1 MTIVFPGVAQ
11 AAGGLPVQPTAAAR
25 SVNTPIAAT
34 LARDGFWGQWQLD
47 NARESIPH
55 AIEWMHRAHYLDNL
69 RLAAGQVTGQYH
81 GMHWMDSE
89 LYKLLEAVAWLPAD
103 LRDADATS
111 FFDEAVELVLTVQDT
126 DGYLNSYYQTVG
138 AGQRWTDF
146 AFGHEMYLAGHLIQA
161 GIAAHRAMRDDRLLT
176 AGRRFADHL
185 FEKFGPDGEA
195 RVDGHPEIEMALVE
209 LYRETGEERYLRLA
223 STFIE
228 RRGHGLLGPGD
239 FGLHY
244 CQDAVPLRETT
255 ELDGHAV
262 RALYL
267 AAGATDVAVE
277 THDDELLER
286 MILLWDDLIATKSY
300 LTGGVGSRH
309 FHEAIGGAYELPP
322 DRAYCET
329 CASIAKVMWATR
341 LHLATGS
348 ARYAEESER
357 VLYNSFAASTAAD
370 RWHFWYRNPLYQ
382 RERLVAAPHGDLV
395 HERTDIGTRA
405 SWFDTACCPP
415 NVMRT
420 IAALGAQLATRRGE
434 TLYLNQLISGRIW
447 DPSTG
452 CTLVVESG
460 LPTHGHVALSVEGGR
475 GLRVKVRSPQWSAPT
490 SGDSSPRAGDGMDTD
505 GYFTVQVP
513 PSGISFGL
521 DLTPLFVY
529 PDRRI
534 DAIAGQ
540 VAVVRGP
547 VVLALEGVDLDDP
560 DEIHDVTVSTLEQP
574 QDRVS
579 DAIQVAVRGGLRRD
593 QPPESPYLRTIA
605 DVPVVGR
612 QFLLRPYAD
621 WANRGPSTM
630 RVWLPV
636 LD

>member
-1 MTIVFPGVAQ
+1 MTIDFPNTAR
-11 AAGGLPVQPTAAAR
+11 ADGGLPVHPTSAAR
-25 SVNTPIAAT
+25 AVQTPIAAV

-47 NARESIPH
+47 NARQSIPH

-69 RLAAGQVTGQYH
+69 RLAAGQMAGRYH

-89 LYKLLEAVAWLPAD
+89 LYKLLEAIAWLPAD
-103 LRDADATS
+103 LRNADLTA
-111 FFDEAVELVLTVQDT
+111 FYDEAVGLILAAQDV

-161 GIAAHRAMRDDRLLT
+161 GVAAHRTMGDDRLLS
-176 AGRRFADHL
+176 AGRRFANHL
-185 FEKFGPDGEA
+185 FEKFGPDGEI

-209 LYRETGEERYLRLA
+209 LYRVTGDDRYLSLA
-223 STFIE
+223 SIFIE

-244 CQDAVPLRETT
+244 CQDAVPLRRTA

-286 MILLWDDLIATKSY
+286 LILLWDDLVATKSY

-309 FHEAIGGAYELPP
+309 FHEAIGDAYELPP

-329 CASIAKVMWATR
+329 CASIAKIMWATR
-341 LHLATGS
+341 LNLATGL

-370 RWHFWYRNPLYQ
+370 RQHFWYRNPLYQ
-382 RERLVAAPHGDLV
+382 REQMEAAPDRNLV
-395 HERTDIGTRA
+395 HERTELGTRA

-420 IAALGAQLATRRGE
+420 IAALGSQLATRRGE
-434 TLYLNQLISGRIW
+434 TLYLNQFFSGRVL

-460 LPTHGHVALSVEGGR
+460 LPTHGGIALSVEGR
-475 GLRVKVRSPQWSAPT
+475 RELTVKVRSPQWGAWTASEPSTSAGGR
-490 SGDSSPRAGDGMDTD
+490 SDAD
-505 GYFTVQVP
+505 GYLAVRVP
-513 PSGISFGL
+513 PSGVSLGL
-521 DLTPLFVY
+521 DLAPHFVY

-534 DAIAGQ
+534 DAITDQ

-547 VVLALEGVDLDDP
+547 VVLALEGIDLDDP
-560 DEIHDVTVSTLEQP
+560 EDIQDVAVSTLEPP
-574 QDRVS
+574 QDQMS
-579 DAIQVAVRGGLRRD
+579 DAIEVTVRGGLRRG
-593 QPPESPYLRTIA
+593 QPPASPYQRSIA
-605 DVPVVGR
+605 AVPVVR
-612 QFLLRPYAD
+612 AQFVLRPYAG

-636 LD
+636 LN